1 MRGVLCDQAREEI
14 EAWRGRVDGSE
25 KRGMKT
31 ELRAAAGDIV
41 VKLQAAGYEAF
52 FVGGCVRDFLRGVE
66 PGDYD
71 IVTSARPG
79 DVQRLFPHTVPV
91 GAQFGVVL
99 VVEGGRG
106 YEVATCRTEDGY
118 DDGRHPSQVQFA
130 TAREDV
136 QRRDFT
142 VNGLLLD
149 PVTGDVI
156 DLVGGRKDLA
166 RRIIRTIGD
175 PEQRFAEDRLRM
187 LRAVRFAA
195 ALGFEIDPPAFA
207 AVRRHAAAIGQIS
220 VERVRDE
227 LNKMLTAA
235 GAGRGLELLDES
247 GLLAEILP
255 EVTALKGVEQPEQF
269 HPEGDVWQHVL
280 KMLEHLPVAAD
291 GAPAD
296 PCLSWAVLLHD
307 IGKPS
312 TRFADCAGI
321 HFYGHVR
328 KGEEMAAAIL
338 QRLKCSRAQTET
350 ILSLIRGHMMFMHV
364 RDMRPGRLK
373 RFLRQP
379 DFDLH
384 LELHRMDCLGSHG
397 MLDNYTFCKEKLT
410 EISAGELHPPPL
422 LTGDDLIARGYAPGP
437 LFKEMLHAVEE
448 AQLNGEIRTKEEAE
462 QFVGKRFR
470 VR

>member
-1 MRGVLCDQAREEI
+1 MDRIDEG
-14 EAWRGRVDGSE
+14 
-25 KRGMKT
+25 GMKT
-31 ELRAAAGDIV
+31 ELRAAARDIV
-41 VKLQAAGYEAF
+41 VTLQAAGYEAF

-91 GAQFGVVL
+91 GARFGVILVL
-99 VVEGGRG
+99 EGGRG
-106 YEVATCRTEDGY
+106 YEVATYRTEDGY
-118 DDGRHPSQVQFA
+118 DDGRRPSRVQFA
-130 TAREDV
+130 TVREDV

-142 VNGLLLD
+142 VNGLLMD
-149 PVTGDVI
+149 PVTGDVT

-195 ALGFEIDPPAFA
+195 VLDFEIDPDTFA
-207 AVRRHAAAIGQIS
+207 AVRRHAPAIRQIS
-220 VERVRDE
+220 AERIRDE
-227 LNKMLTAA
+227 LNRIFTSN
-235 GAGRGLELLDES
+235 GARRGLELLDGS
-247 GLLAEILP
+247 GLLVEILP

-280 KMLEHLPVAAD
+280 QMLGHLPVAAD
-291 GAPAD
+291 RAPD

-328 KGEEMAAAIL
+328 KGEEMAATIL
-338 QRLKCSRAQTET
+338 HRLKFSRAWTET
-350 ILSLIRGHMMFMHV
+350 ILALIRGHMMFMHV

-384 LELHRMDCLGSHG
+384 LELHRLDCLGSHG
-397 MLDNYTFCKEKLT
+397 MLDNYSFCKEKLT
-410 EISAGELHPPPL
+410 EIAAEELHPPPL
-422 LTGDDLIARGYAPGP
+422 LTGDDLIAGGYAPGP

-462 QFVGKRFR
+462 RFVGKRFR
-470 VR
+470 VH